1 MEFRCFCDNKGCG
14 KEMRPVVDKATMIAY
29 CTECG
34 KAINNISIF
43 MRRQM
48 VSHDQVR
55 RDEKKKLPWAVKCT
69 ACNKE
74 GPPELS
80 KDMTMAGRTTTSNT
94 LVCSFCGKELTTLA
108 KPFAEMIKVNLKA
121 QKRADGK

>member
-1 MEFRCFCDNKGCG
+1 MEYRCFCDNKGCG
-14 KEMRPVVDKATMIAY
+14 KEMRPVVDKATYIAY

-34 KAINNISIF
+34 KPVNNISVF

-48 VSHDQVR
+48 VSYDQVR
-55 RDEKKKLPWAVKCT
+55 RNEKKKLPWAVKCKP
-69 ACNKE
+69 CDKE

-80 KDMTMAGRTTTSNT
+80 KDGRN
-94 LVCSFCGKELTTLA
+94 LVCSFCGKDLDSLS

-121 QKRADGK
+121 QRRADGE

>member
-14 KEMRPVVDKATMIAY
+14 KEMRPVVDKDTMIAY

-34 KAINNISIF
+34 KAVNSISIF

-48 VSHDQVR
+48 VSYGQVR
-55 RDEKKKLPWAVKCT
+55 RDEKKKLPWAVKCSS
-69 ACNKE
+69 CSKE

-80 KDMTMAGRTTTSNT
+80 KEDKSAGGRPKAQT
-94 LVCSFCGKELTTLA
+94 LICSFCGKELTTLA
-108 KPFAEMIKVNLKA
+108 KPFAEMIKTNLKA
-121 QKRADGK
+121 QRRADGG

>member
-14 KEMRPVVDKATMIAY
+14 KEMRPTVDKTTLVAY
-29 CTECG
+29 CAECG
-34 KAINNISIF
+34 KAVNSISIF

-69 ACNKE
+69 GCNKE

-80 KDMTMAGRTTTSNT
+80 KNIVVAGHPTTQT
-94 LVCSFCGKELTTLA
+94 LICSFCGKELTALS

-121 QKRADGK
+121 MRRADGG